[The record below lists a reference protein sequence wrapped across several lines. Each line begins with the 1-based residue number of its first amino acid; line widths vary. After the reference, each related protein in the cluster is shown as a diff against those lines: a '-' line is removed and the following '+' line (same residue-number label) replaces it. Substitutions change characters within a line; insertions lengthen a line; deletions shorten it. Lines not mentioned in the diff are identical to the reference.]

1 MRSDDDGIR
10 PAPTTATAVTAASAT
25 AAADHAPGDASR
37 VGRNIAAMAGGQLV
51 TWSMSLLWTLVVP
64 RALGPAG
71 MGIVVAAWSVTG
83 VLGLLLGLGTRNYL
97 VREMVV
103 REGEAPR
110 LLGTAI
116 VLRLALSPLL
126 VGGALVYAQV
136 ADVGGDAKL
145 VLYLAVAATIFTQIA
160 EPMQAAFQAIERMK
174 YIAYSEVINKSAQ
187 GLVGI
192 ALAILGFGAIGITAS
207 WAAMTGMVIVLNVL
221 WIGRRMRIDLRTSVG
236 RLADMVRQSLA
247 YWAFGVFFTI
257 YLWID
262 ALMLSLMTRPEVVG
276 WYGVPMKLFQTFMF
290 LPVVISMAWL
300 PRLVRAYV
308 AEGPDGLRAAARRP
322 LEIVLVLSLPIGA
335 AIAISAGPVVRTLY
349 GADYEGS
356 APVLAVLGLCIAPMY
371 VNIMLNQVLVA
382 AKRQIAWTWVMA
394 GATVLN
400 PLLNAVLIPAT
411 QQRYD
416 NGAIGA
422 GVSLLLTEIAIVS
435 VGFVLVGS
443 AVFDRPLLRRVVL
456 TALASAAMCLVAWA
470 TRPVGEIASLAL
482 GAATLAILAT
492 PLRLVT
498 PDELALARR
507 TVRRVLGRIVPA
519 RRRSAATALE

>member
-1 MRSDDDGIR
+1 MRSDDAAR
-10 PAPTTATAVTAASAT
+10 PPAHATAPAEPAAT
-25 AAADHAPGDASR
+25 PTVEEVLGDDASR
-37 VGRNIAAMAGGQLV
+37 LGRNIAAMAGGQLV

-64 RALGPAG
+64 RALGPDG
-71 MGIVVAAWSVTG
+71 MGIVVTAWAVTG
-83 VLGLLLGLGTRNYL
+83 VLGLVLGLGTRNYL
-97 VREMVV
+97 VREIVV

-116 VLRLALSPLL
+116 VLRLALTPLL
-126 VGGALVYAQV
+126 VGGVLVYAQV
-136 ADVGGDAKL
+136 ADVSGDAKL
-145 VLYLAVAATIFTQIA
+145 VLYLAVAATVFTQIS
-160 EPMQAAFQAIERMK
+160 EPMQAAFQAIERMQF
-174 YIAYSEVINKSAQ
+174 IAYSEVINKSAQ
-187 GLVGI
+187 GIVGI

-207 WAAMTGMVIVLNVL
+207 WAAMTGLVIVLNVL
-221 WIGRRMRIDLRTSVG
+221 WLRRRVPIDLRTSVG
-236 RLADMVRQSLA
+236 RLVDMVRQSLA

-262 ALMLSLMTRPEVVG
+262 ALMLSLMTSPEVVG

-308 AEGPDGLRAAARRP
+308 DEGPLGLRAAARRP
-322 LEIVLVLSLPIGA
+322 LEIVIVLSFPIGA
-335 AIAISAGPVVRTLY
+335 AIAISAGPVVSALY
-349 GADYEGS
+349 GAEYEGS

-382 AKRQIAWTWVMA
+382 AKRQIAWTWVMG

-435 VGFVLVGS
+435 VGFVLVGRE
-443 AVFDRPLLRRVVL
+443 VFDRPLLRRVAL

-470 TRPVGEIASLAL
+470 TRPVGEVASLAI
-482 GAATLAILAT
+482 GAATLVVLAAV
-492 PLRLVT
+492 LRLVT

-507 TVRRVLGRIVPA
+507 TVRRVLARIVPA
-519 RRRSAATALE
+519 RYRSAATALE